1 MKYPT
6 IAPSILSADFCNLE
20 KAIQQA
26 ERGGSRYL
34 HIDVMDGHFVPNIT
48 VGMPVVKAIR
58 ARTSQ
63 TLDVHLMI
71 EHPDRYLE
79 AFAEAGADII
89 TVHQEAC
96 RHLHRTLNYIRGLG
110 KKAGVS
116 LNPSTPICALEEVW
130 ECVDL
135 VLVMSVNPGFP
146 KQRFIPQTFSKIARL
161 KEIKTNH
168 GYPFL
173 IEVDGG
179 VQPGN
184 IIEIA
189 RAGAEILVAGSAV
202 YDAGHPPEEALREM
216 LSLLY
221 MECIN
226 RVDADAVDSI
236 KKQ

>member
-1 MKYPT
+1 MVVTEKRNDMKYPT

-20 KAIQQA
+20 KAIRQA
-26 ERGGSRYL
+26 ESGGARYL

-58 ARTSQ
+58 AKTRLI
-63 TLDVHLMI
+63 LDVHLMI
-71 EHPDRYLE
+71 ERPERYLE

-96 RHLHRTLNYIRGLG
+96 RHLHRTLACIRELG

-116 LNPSTPICALEEVW
+116 LNPSTPIGTLEEVW

-135 VLVMSVNPGFP
+135 VLAMSVNPGFP
-146 KQRFIPQTFSKIARL
+146 KQRFIPQALSRITRL
-161 KEIKTNH
+161 REIKNNY

-179 VQPGN
+179 IQPGN
-184 IIEIA
+184 MLEVA
-189 RAGAEILVAGSAV
+189 AAGTDILVAGSAV
-202 YDAGHPPEEALREM
+202 YDAGRPPEEVLREM
-216 LSLLY
+216 LSLV
-221 MECIN
+221 ETP
-226 RVDADAVDSI
+226 
-236 KKQ
+236 